1 MGKGGRRGGG
11 SSQPGEESSAL
22 QFVSHS
28 DDNRCA
34 APRESLP
41 RASPASCLSG
51 LPGVFPP
58 LPPDCLLLSLS
69 SSGTLNYPPTQG
81 SLLEA
86 PRPPAQP
93 LSWPPPRSQPKGA
106 VGVGAHSGQ
115 GRLPGKHSGL
125 FSSPPPAAPY
135 SQSGVEGW
143 FFPLTSTC
151 PLPSPGCRGERL
163 LMFSPEKM
171 APPPSRLLQG
181 LAFPTSPQV
190 GRPSESYTQ
199 CPLAVSASSLLS

>member
-1 MGKGGRRGGG
+1 M
-11 SSQPGEESSAL
+11 L

-28 DDNRCA
+28 DNNRCVRRPVRA
-34 APRESLP
+34 SRVPRLP
-41 RASPASCLSG
+41 RASQGSLGSSPLCLPASFS
-51 LPGVFPP
+51 
-58 LPPDCLLLSLS
+58 LSLS
-69 SSGTLNYPPTQG
+69 SSGTPNSPPTQV

-86 PRPPAQP
+86 PRSPAEP

-115 GRLPGKHSGL
+115 GRLPGQHPGL
-125 FSSPPPAAPY
+125 FSSPPPAAPC

-151 PLPSPGCRGERL
+151 PLLSPGCGGKRL
-163 LMFSPEKM
+163 LMFSPEKT

-181 LAFPTSPQV
+181 LAFPSSPQI

>member
-1 MGKGGRRGGG
+1 M
-11 SSQPGEESSAL
+11 L

-28 DDNRCA
+28 DDNRCVRRPVRTSRV
-34 APRESLP
+34 PRLP
-41 RASPASCLSG
+41 PASQGSLGSSPLCLPTAS
-51 LPGVFPP
+51 FS
-58 LPPDCLLLSLS
+58 LSLS
-69 SSGTLNYPPTQG
+69 SSGTLNYPLTQG
-81 SLLEA
+81 SLLGS

-151 PLPSPGCRGERL
+151 PLPSPGCGGERL